1 MRREERE
8 DREDREED
16 DNDERISL
24 GVLPPS
30 IGATEVEADE
40 EEAPKPRRR
49 AARKPRSDD
58 DGDVAPAA

>member
-1 MRREERE
+1 MHE
-8 DREDREED
+8 
-16 DNDERISL
+16 ERISL

-30 IGATEVEADE
+30 IGATDDEPE

-49 AARKPRSDD
+49 ARKPRAED